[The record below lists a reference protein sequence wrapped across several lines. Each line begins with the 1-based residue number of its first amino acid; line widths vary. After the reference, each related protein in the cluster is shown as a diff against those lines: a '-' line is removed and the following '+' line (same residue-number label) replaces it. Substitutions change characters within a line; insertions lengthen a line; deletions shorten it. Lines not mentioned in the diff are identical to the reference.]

1 MMTSTMLENLKN
13 LRRWEGDV
21 EDVEALQRAIEEW
34 YEWLSLSQRDR
45 YPQEEGQA
53 AKEGG

>member
-21 EDVEALQRAIEEW
+21 EDVEALQREVEALEKAIKDWWERI
-34 YEWLSLSQRDR
+34 SLPQRDR
-45 YPQEEGQA
+45 WPD
-53 AKEGG
+53 